1 MRVVPVYQPG
11 DSRWGLESLVNM
23 IEHAAKA
30 IRRQYPESQLSVGH
44 LSRPGGGEIDRHA
57 SHESGR
63 DADIGFYV
71 RNQQG
76 KTIYADHFVPF
87 KGDGTAPSWPGAQFD
102 DAKNWALVNSIVN
115 DGNARVTHIF
125 VASPI
130 RARLLQYAEKIG
142 APAAARTRAAELMAQ
157 PRGALPHDD
166 HFHVRIACPP
176 GSTNLATNKCVEIP
190 LPHHRSSPLAKAAHS
205 TKPKLAAK
213 PKPAP
218 SKSTPASEPEES
230 ESKED
235 SKESFLPS
243 LAPAIPGLDT
253 AIIPKPLALPSK
265 PEAKKPADAA
275 PEPPPPIR
283 RSRRRLREPLSVPT
297 DAERGVALLREGG
310 CLNCHSTDG
319 SSKVGPTFR
328 GLWGRKQTV
337 MRNGVPRDIVVDE
350 AYLAQSLRDPDADIA
365 AGYKA
370 GTMPKTSASDED
382 VPCARDRLAIAGR
395 AQ

>member
-1 MRVVPVYQPG
+1 MAPRISSLLALASLLVAPAVLAGPPPKHLKTARLAESPHRAAPSRSVGSPTAGKLIGGAHLGESDAVRIVPVYQPG
-11 DSRWGLESLVNM
+11 DSRWGLEALVGM

-30 IRRQYPESQLSVGH
+30 IHKLYPESQLSVGH

-102 DAKNWALVNSIVN
+102 DAKNWALVSSIVN
-115 DGNARVTHIF
+115 DANAHVTHIF

-142 APAAARTRAAELMAQ
+142 APAAVRTRAAELMAQ

-176 GSTNLATNKCVEIP
+176 GSTDLPTNRCVEVP

-205 TKPKLAAK
+205 GK
-213 PKPAP
+213 PKPAAP
-218 SKSTPASEPEES
+218 VARAAPPARPAPAKSDDDD
-230 ESKED
+230 KDD

-243 LAPAIPGLDT
+243 LAPTIPGLDT
-253 AIIPKPLALPSK
+253 AIIPKPLVDPSK
-265 PEAKKPADAA
+265 KSDAA
-275 PEPPPPIR
+275 PAAPPLLDLLPP
-283 RSRRRLREPLSVPT
+283 L
-297 DAERGVALLREGG
+297 D
-310 CLNCHSTDG
+310 
-319 SSKVGPTFR
+319 
-328 GLWGRKQTV
+328 
-337 MRNGVPRDIVVDE
+337 
-350 AYLAQSLRDPDADIA
+350 DPD
-365 AGYKA
+365 GVY
-370 GTMPKTSASDED
+370 ENH
-382 VPCARDRLAIAGR
+382 
-395 AQ
+395 